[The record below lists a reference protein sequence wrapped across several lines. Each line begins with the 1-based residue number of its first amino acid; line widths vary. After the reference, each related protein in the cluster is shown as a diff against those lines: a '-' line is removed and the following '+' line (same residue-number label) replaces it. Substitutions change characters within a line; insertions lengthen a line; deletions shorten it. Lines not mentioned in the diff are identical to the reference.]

1 MIKQADLIDGER
13 YIVSFKL
20 DDGSTESVA
29 AVWIKEHGVFSFSM
43 GSLSYIEVTKIE

>member
-1 MIKQADLIDGER
+1 MIKQADLIDGKR

-29 AVWIKEHGVFSFSM
+29 AVWIKEDGIFSFAM
-43 GSLSYIEVTKIE
+43 G